1 MLKMNMEKTPPINM
15 YQMKIYLV
23 EGISGPIRIVSDK
36 NTRLLEIFNNSVGMR
51 NECVGHMNK

>member
-1 MLKMNMEKTPPINM
+1 MEKTPPINM